1 MQKIP
6 NPINSRRKS
15 KTPYLK
21 FSALRCKYAPNSIS
35 ISAITRKNSQVYVH
49 TFISELS
56 HRPKKRSAEV
66 GDNILCLFNILVPL
80 IQIS

>member
-6 NPINSRRKS
+6 NPINSRRKP

-35 ISAITRKNSQVYVH
+35 ISAITRKIVK
-49 TFISELS
+49 FMLILS
-56 HRPKKRSAEV
+56 FLS
-66 GDNILCLFNILVPL
+66 
-80 IQIS
+80 